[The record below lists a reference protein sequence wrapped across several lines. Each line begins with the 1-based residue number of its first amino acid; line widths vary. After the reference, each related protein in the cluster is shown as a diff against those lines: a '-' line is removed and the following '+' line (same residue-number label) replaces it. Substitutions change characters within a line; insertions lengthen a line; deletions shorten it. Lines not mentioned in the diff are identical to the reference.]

1 MELYASKAIPR
12 AGKEEDILAWWYKNS
27 QALPILSTL
36 AKTVLAIPASA
47 SKSERVFSRGGLIVT
62 PKRQRLGADIL
73 EDLVIITLN
82 TEFLDADDC

>member
-1 MELYASKAIPR
+1 MPTRK
-12 AGKEEDILAWWYKNS
+12 
-27 QALPILSTL
+27 LPSLVWTTLWLSVGGQDQLILSTL